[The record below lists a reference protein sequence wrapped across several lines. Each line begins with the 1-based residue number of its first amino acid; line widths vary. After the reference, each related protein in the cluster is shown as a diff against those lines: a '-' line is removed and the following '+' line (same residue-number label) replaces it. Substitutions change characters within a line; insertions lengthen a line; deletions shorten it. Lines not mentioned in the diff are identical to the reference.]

1 MTTVKVVVYV
11 LTSVPSRPYVC
22 TGRKSRMAKTII
34 DTANHIA
41 AYAAKAARVQVI
53 AAYPITPQ
61 TSIVERIAEL
71 VEGGELDAEYIRV
84 ESEHSAMAACIGAA
98 AAGVRTFT
106 ATAAH
111 GLVLMHEPLHWA
123 SGSRLPIVMPVVNR
137 SLGPGWN
144 IWADYTDSL
153 SQRDTGWI
161 QFYCADNQEVF
172 DTIIQAYK
180 LCENERV
187 LLPAMVCLEAF
198 ILSHTYMPIEI
209 PNQDAIDDF
218 LPPYK
223 PKWFLDVN
231 NPLSH
236 GNIVT
241 PDWYME
247 LRCMMQEAMENAKQL
262 IPKIDEEYGKYF
274 GLQHG
279 GLIEKYRCEDAD
291 LILLAMG
298 TIASEA
304 KLAVDNLRKEG
315 LNVGTAR
322 IRVFRP
328 FPKEEIRKLAG
339 RVQMLVIIDRA
350 ISFGM
355 GGFLAEEIK
364 ASLYRQKD
372 RPLISSFIAGLGGR
386 DVTAETIE
394 RIVRKSWQWLH
405 AGRVEKESVWVDLK
419 E

>member
-1 MTTVKVVVYV
+1 MLKR
-11 LTSVPSRPYVC
+11 VPVWRHNNGKG
-22 TGRKSRMAKTII
+22 GRIRMAQTVI

-41 AYAAKAARVQVI
+41 AYAAKAARVQVV

-71 VEGGELDAEYIRV
+71 VESGEFDAEYIRV
-84 ESEHSAMAACIGAA
+84 ESEHSAMAACMGAA

-106 ATAAH
+106 ATASH

-137 SLGPGWN
+137 ALGPGWN
-144 IWADYTDSL
+144 IWADHTDSM

-187 LLPAMVCLEAF
+187 LLPVMICLEAF
-198 ILSHTYMPIEI
+198 ILSHTYLPVKI
-209 PNQDAIDDF
+209 PDQEKIDEF

-223 PKWFLDVN
+223 PKWFLDVD

-236 GNIVT
+236 ANIVS
-241 PDWYME
+241 PEWYME
-247 LRCMMQEAMENAKQL
+247 FRYMMQEGMENAKQL
-262 IPKIDEEYGKYF
+262 IPEIDKEYGKYF
-274 GLQHG
+274 GFEHG
-279 GLIEKYRCEDAD
+279 GLIDKYNCEDAD
-291 LILLAMG
+291 LILLTMG
-298 TIASEA
+298 TIGSEA
-304 KLAVDNLRKEG
+304 KITVDNLRKEG
-315 LNVGTAR
+315 LKVGSAR
-322 IRVFRP
+322 VRVFRP
-328 FPKEEIRKLAG
+328 FPKEEIRKLAENT
-339 RVQMLVIIDRA
+339 QMLAIIDRG

-355 GGFLAEEIK
+355 EGFLAEETK
-364 ASLYRQKD
+364 ASLCNQKD
-372 RPLISSFIAGLGGR
+372 QPLIAGFIAGLGGR
-386 DVTAETIE
+386 DVTFKTIE
-394 RIVRKSWQWLH
+394 KIAKKSAEWMRR
-405 AGRVEKESVWVDLK
+405 GRVEKETVWIDLR